1 MKQLNFAVILFVL
14 FLFTSSAFALTY
26 RFDVNNGSWSQY
38 NTGLADYQ
46 TDLLFNTFNR
56 GFEGTDFNFNHHSGA
71 NQLICDSQFCSLYN
85 NSSAEGIQHASRSS
99 TYAHTGTY
107 SLKINTDGSATEL
120 FWSKNR
126 ELVGDVNI
134 SFWAISSSVD
144 PNEAWVGYIDD
155 RNNFTIGATLSA
167 GTETTWRHYSFVV
180 PTGNY
185 TWAVSGNTTEFYI
198 DDISITRNNTGTF
211 RTTNPQFCGSIAS
224 CSNILENL
232 PAQQLGTLY
241 WVVDYVAG
249 ASCGWA
255 KNGVSQGAMTEAQTG
270 MYYALIDAPV
280 TSSGKIDLNL
290 SASCSKIPFLTK
302 TFFVSPTLYRYGLVG
317 NGNFSTPDINFYS
330 LVTNQAYCTTSWCGR
345 FNNTGEY
352 IASNNRFQAGL
363 GASAGSATPIWK
375 FKDGRETLL
384 VRSGNWD
391 TLIWSQ
397 EYASSATINFWI
409 NVWNVGTG
417 VIEYGYVNDSN
428 VFTQVGSDLT
438 LTLGAWQYISYSI
451 PAGNYRPAWHNT
463 LNADY
468 FLDHVTSSKVKQ
480 TSTMTVDNNLT
491 SNYGLRGTN
500 YAFNS
505 SYLNGSSQ
513 PITDGNCF
521 LGINGTYYTMNY
533 NAGTQKYSYATG
545 FVSDGTYSIHHT
557 CGSDSYNDQNST
569 YSIIIATAGTQIL
582 TLTPIQ
588 NVEDYTISNFTPNV
602 HLNLTNDT
610 DDVIFSIIN
619 NSTPTEITFDWLN
632 FANTNG
638 KQYSVYTSTDG
649 VDWTF
654 NDSATFGDSASYN
667 DPVQKIPTISG
678 HSYSFADTLP
688 NATKVYF
695 KLVFNQ
701 LPLAWETI
709 ASSSDWVNINSPTI
723 YTDTNNNKWDLFAD
737 SNYTPIRSYTSKRFP
752 DLTSTDLTTGFEIQ
766 FTAYAEQASNLK
778 IGYSI
783 DGVDTTSTVQ
793 ITTTAHRYSVPVDPT
808 SNEARLLIKSD
819 GNNTNVYVTDY
830 AIVPKAYFTGRLE
843 VLNDDGSPLQAIIN
857 EGISK
862 AYIREAIPYTIRTS
876 AYDKDGDLH
885 RLSVQASIGG
895 ITIKTKDFFL
905 KDATAKDKIFTW
917 DELIEGF
924 VDLDGNAVHPV
935 GMRSIYIKAVLYNT
949 AGESVSE
956 QSTTVK
962 ILQYPYFESD
972 IGFNLYSL
980 NAKVGE
986 NPSVRLNLN
995 QKDPSQLIGV
1005 KIYIYDVNHSLT
1017 SPNYSTTILNS
1028 ALGCNTFNC
1037 SKNLLIDDYVFEA
1050 ETQYRIAVQLLLK
1063 TEHDSLTN
1071 PLTLKIFNQQVTY
1084 RNFETA
1090 RILQVFERTD
1100 HTYRNDEP
1108 IALVL
1113 QLRDVPY
1120 KNLSGDT
1127 TVYLTADIC
1136 SASSG
1141 ATCGTFGTTKFYPK
1155 SFIYDETTGYNY
1167 FYFDQ
1172 LFYTDAG
1179 ALLTDGNYI
1188 RFQAN
1193 ITDKKY
1199 THKIANIPTAT
1210 LADKCASASYGSLFN
1225 EGWFNMNFWDDLIGA
1240 TERALFGCG
1249 TLTSPIVQTGDG
1261 EEVRILID
1269 ADHNVAGGQNQSI
1282 ACLKI
1287 DNESFQNSLEQ
1298 DLVCG
1303 VLWNRNQQNIDK
1315 FAFTIGNENSD
1326 FSKTGSTAQ
1335 YISFD
1340 VPAEQLIFN
1349 DAFMLKQALNSE
1361 YGTDSIDT
1369 VGEMFFYGFDK
1380 LFSGVANPLTDV
1392 LEGTTKT
1399 GLITNFGFDINWSN
1413 QLDPTFVKG
1422 IFFFKVKGLKVVNQ
1436 YDYIKQFPALENT
1449 NPKYFREFANQNKLK
1464 LPIQNTLVNVYAND
1478 LSNWN
1483 LVGNQLDSIEVASPL
1498 VIYAKPSYVQ
1508 TGLDTNQKLVA
1519 TTLKFN
1525 LTSDMLANNQT
1536 STQRVF
1542 LPLTFS
1548 YLPPART
1555 DFGAVF
1561 DDILF
1566 GTDSSG
1572 KPAGLLTNPVG
1583 FGFKNWFWFLL
1594 GVVALLVFSLILRNF
1609 RTGGGG
1615 VHIPFLSAFWEGMAS
1630 KDYVNDIRKR
1640 RGR

>member
-1 MKQLNFAVILFVL
+1 MKQLNFALILFCL

-26 RFDVNNGSWSQY
+26 RSQTDNGSWGQY
-38 NTGLADYQ
+38 TKNLASTYYA
-46 TDLLFNTFNR
+46 TDGSVTLYDR
-56 GFEGTDFNFNHHSGA
+56 GFESGDTTSLIDNCVGEWCSTVSGTGSNTAVLRSTDFA
-71 NQLICDSQFCSLYN
+71 
-85 NSSAEGIQHASRSS
+85 R
-99 TYAHTGTY
+99 TGSY
-107 SLKINTDGSATEL
+107 SLKISENTNGVQTKNIIVFPKTEFLGDANISLFYRKAGAGTITLSLGYFTTTNSFVALENVVVAGAVTSWTSFSATT
-120 FWSKNR
+120 NN
-126 ELVGDVNI
+126 DVNYAI
-134 SFWAISSSVD
+134 QVAVPISSDSTL
-144 PNEAWVGYIDD
+144 YIDD
-155 RNNFTIGATLSA
+155 L
-167 GTETTWRHYSFVV
+167 
-180 PTGNY
+180 
-185 TWAVSGNTTEFYI
+185 AV
-198 DDISITRNNTGTF
+198 TRNNTGTF
-211 RTTNPQFCGSIAS
+211 RTTDPQYCGSINS
-224 CSNILENL
+224 CSNIESYL
-232 PAQQLGTLY
+232 PSIAIDPLY

-249 ASCGWA
+249 ASCTWSR
-255 KNGVSQGAMTEAQTG
+255 NGVSQGAMTEGTSG
-270 MYYALIDAPV
+270 MYYVALNETVTGAPYADV
-280 TSSGKIDLNL
+280 NL
-290 SASCSKIPFLTK
+290 SAECIKVPFQIK
-302 TFFVSPTLYRYGLVG
+302 DFFATARIMKYGLST
-317 NGNFSTPDINFYS
+317 NGSFEESATDNTNACLNGWCNTTTATSSSPINVRSNRAKLDGVYS
-330 LVTNQAYCTTSWCGR
+330 LNSAINTNGATTNVT
-345 FNNTGEY
+345 
-352 IASNNRFQAGL
+352 
-363 GASAGSATPIWK
+363 K
-375 FKDGRETLL
+375 
-384 VRSGNWD
+384 
-391 TLIWSQ
+391 IWSLA
-397 EYASSATINFWI
+397 EYYGGEVVYFNYKQHT
-409 NVWNVGTG
+409 GTRDAMKF
-417 VIEYGYVNDSN
+417 GYVNDSN
-428 VFTQVGSDLT
+428 TFTALVTLSNVAVGDWNSVLVT
-438 LTLGAWQYISYSI
+438 LPTGS
-451 PAGNYRPAWHNT
+451 YRPAIQLEDGVSSDVGT
-463 LNADY
+463 Y
-468 FLDHVTSSKVKQ
+468 FDLISSSGEKDDAVLEA
-480 TSTMTVDNNLT
+480 DNNLT
-491 SNYGLRGTN
+491 TNYGLRGTTYLFTSDYETTFGTDIAGADCN
-500 YAFNS
+500 LTIDSVAYDMVYSSTRSRWEYSTAF
-505 SYLNGSSQ
+505 
-513 PITDGNCF
+513 I
-521 LGINGTYYTMNY
+521 
-533 NAGTQKYSYATG
+533 
-545 FVSDGTYSIHHT
+545 SDATYSITHVCSSPT
-557 CGSDSYNDQNST
+557 NNTETEAYNVTITTPASQ
-569 YSIIIATAGTQIL
+569 IITF
-582 TLTPIQ
+582 TPIQ
-588 NVEDYTISNFTPNV
+588 NIASYTLSDFAPAIQ
-602 HLNLTNDT
+602 LNPVNNA
-610 DDVIFSIIN
+610 DDIIFSVIN
-619 NSTPTEITFDWLN
+619 SENASNVTFSWVNTENSPT
-632 FANTNG
+632 
-638 KQYSVYTSTDG
+638 KQYSIYTSTNG
-649 VDWTF
+649 TTWTF
-654 NDSATFGDSASYN
+654 DDSATFGDSANYN
-667 DPVQKIPTISG
+667 DPVQKIPLNKA
-678 HSYSFADTLP
+678 HQFAVTLNLP
-688 NATKVYF
+688 NATKVYYKF
-695 KLVFNQ
+695 VFNQ
-701 LPLAWETI
+701 LPVAWQTI
-709 ASSSDWVNINSPTI
+709 ANSSDWVNVNTPTI
-723 YTDTNNNKWDLFAD
+723 YTDANGYKWDLFAD
-737 SNYTPIRSYTSKRFP
+737 SNYTPIRSYTSKKYP
-752 DLTSTDLTTGFEIQ
+752 DLSSTDFNTGFEIQ
-766 FTAYAEQASNLK
+766 FTAYAETSATIK
-778 IGYSI
+778 VGYSI
-783 DGVDTTSTVQ
+783 DGVDTTLTVPL
-793 ITTTAHRYSVPVDPT
+793 TTTKTRFSVPADPS

-819 GNNTNVYVTDY
+819 GNNTNIYITDY
-830 AIVPKAYFTGRLE
+830 ALVPKAYFTGRLE
-843 VLNDDGSPLQAIIN
+843 VLNDDGSALKAIIN

-862 AYIREAIPYTIRTS
+862 TYLREAIPYTIRTS
-876 AYDKDGDLH
+876 AYDKDGDLY

-895 ITIKTKDFFL
+895 ITIKTKDFYL
-905 KDATAKDKIFTW
+905 KDATEKDKVFTW

-924 VDLDGNAVHPV
+924 VDLDGNAVYPV
-935 GMRSIYIKAVLYNT
+935 GMRDIYIKAVLYNT
-949 AGESVSE
+949 ANKSVSE

-995 QKDPSQLIGV
+995 QKDPLQLIGIKLYV
-1005 KIYIYDVNHSLT
+1005 YDVNHSLT

-1028 ALGCNTFNC
+1028 ALGCNTFSC
-1037 SKNLLIDDYVFEA
+1037 SKDLLIDDYVFED
-1050 ETQYRIAVQLLLK
+1050 ETQYRIAVQLILK

-1084 RNFETA
+1084 RQFETA

-1127 TVYLTADIC
+1127 TVYITADIC

-1141 ATCGTFGTTKFYPK
+1141 STCGIFGTTKFYPK

-1199 THKIANIPTAT
+1199 THKIADLPTAT

-1225 EGWFNMNFWDDLIGA
+1225 EGWFNMNFWDDLISA
-1240 TERALFGCG
+1240 SERALFGCG
-1249 TLTSPIVQTGDG
+1249 TLTSAIVETGDA

-1269 ADHNVAGGQNQSI
+1269 ADHDVNSGQNQSI

-1287 DNESFQNSLEQ
+1287 DNDSFQNSLEQ

-1315 FAFTIGNENSD
+1315 FSFTIGNENSD
-1326 FSKTGSTAQ
+1326 YAKTGSTAQ
-1335 YISFD
+1335 YINFE

-1369 VGEMFFYGFDK
+1369 VGEIFFYGFDK

-1436 YDYIKQFPALENT
+1436 YDYIKQYPALENT

-1525 LTSDMLANNQT
+1525 LTSDLLSNNQT

-1555 DFGAVF
+1555 DLGAVF

-1572 KPAGLLTNPVG
+1572 NPAGLLTNPVG